1 MLDAL
6 HSITARPVGA
16 VSPGAPG
23 GRQSSGMGGGD
34 RGGSAFPG
42 LGEYGRSAQGR
53 PDAAPENAAAIVKN
67 GQAEGQ
73 DGSGR
78 EAGGASEGDSL
89 HLSPEAQ
96 AQLRELRQRDAEVR
110 AHEKAHMA
118 AGGQYVTGGASYEY
132 QQGPDGRQYAI
143 GGHVSIDASAVP
155 DDPEAS
161 AAKARQVRRAAL
173 APGEPSAQDRA
184 VAAKAATQEAKAARE
199 KQEDGEDASGPA
211 GVAGVAGVEEG
222 SGADGVAAGA
232 AARPETADRPAAA
245 AASAGPGRFD
255 SAVEAREGRTGGIA
269 HALFRAAETYAA
281 MAQRGVMPTALAPGG
296 TGISLQI

>member
-6 HSITARPVGA
+6 SSINARPVGP
-16 VSPGAPG
+16 VSPASPG
-23 GRQSSGMGGGD
+23 GRRASGQGD
-34 RGGSAFPG
+34 SGFPG
-42 LGEYGRSAQGR
+42 LGEYGRGLQSQRGDEAEGVAKNAILR
-53 PDAAPENAAAIVKN
+53 PENGAAPAPAAVASANAATGATED
-67 GQAEGQ
+67 GQ
-73 DGSGR
+73 
-78 EAGGASEGDSL
+78 GDSL

-118 AGGQYVTGGASYEY
+118 AGGQYVAGGPSYEY

-143 GGHVSIDASAVP
+143 GGHVSIDASAIP

-184 VAAKAATQEAKAARE
+184 VAARAAAQEARASRE
-199 KQEDGEDASGPA
+199 QQEEADESASG
-211 GVAGVAGVEEG
+211 VEG
-222 SGADGVAAGA
+222 AQRSSGAEPVARTDTSVGPENTGRSAAPEAPGDAGA
-232 AARPETADRPAAA
+232 RDSETT
-245 AASAGPGRFD
+245 PGR
-255 SAVEAREGRTGGIA
+255 GGIA
-269 HALFRAAETYAA
+269 HALMRAAETYAV
-281 MAQRGVMPTALAPGG
+281 MAQRGVMPTSLAPGG

>member
-6 HSITARPVGA
+6 SSITARPVGN
-16 VSPGAPG
+16 VSPAAPG
-23 GRQSSGMGGGD
+23 GRGAY
-34 RGGSAFPG
+34 GSADSGFPG
-42 LGEYGRSAQGR
+42 LGDYGRTARGNG
-53 PDAAPENAAAIVKN
+53 DAARENAAAIVKN
-67 GQAEGQ
+67 GQEPGGNGNSQ
-73 DGSGR
+73 
-78 EAGGASEGDSL
+78 EAGAASGGDSL
-89 HLSPEAQ
+89 RLSPEAQ

-143 GGHVSIDASAVP
+143 GGHVSIDASAVQ

-184 VAAKAATQEAKAARE
+184 VAAKASAQEARATRE
-199 KQEDGEDASGPA
+199 KREDNGDGAS
-211 GVAGVAGVEEG
+211 GVAGVEEA
-222 SGADGVAAGA
+222 SGPEEGARAGA
-232 AARPETADRPAAA
+232 AVRPEGAARVDGPEAVTRPES
-245 AASAGPGRFD
+245 AASHESRAG
-255 SAVEAREGRTGGIA
+255 GGIA
-269 HALFRAAETYAA
+269 HALVRAAETYAA

>member
-23 GRQSSGMGGGD
+23 GRRSPDAGGA
-34 RGGSAFPG
+34 AFPG
-42 LGEYGRSAQGR
+42 LGEYGRAAQGK
-53 PDAAPENAAAIVKN
+53 PDAAAENASAIVKN
-67 GQAEGQ
+67 GQTQAQNGA
-73 DGSGR
+73 R
-78 EAGGASEGDSL
+78 EAPGASEGDSL

-96 AQLRELRQRDAEVR
+96 AQLRELKQRDAEVR
-110 AHEKAHMA
+110 AHERAHMA
-118 AGGQYVTGGASYEY
+118 AGGQYVAGGPSYEY

-143 GGHVSIDASAVP
+143 GGHVTIDASSIP

-184 VAAKAATQEAKAARE
+184 VAAKAAAQEAKAARE
-199 KQEDGEDASGPA
+199 KQEDAGDDASGPA
-211 GVAGVAGVEEG
+211 GPARAEGLPENSGAEGVAPAGG
-222 SGADGVAAGA
+222 ASRTDTGARSAGADAT
-232 AARPETADRPAAA
+232 E
-245 AASAGPGRFD
+245 GPHRFD
-255 SAVEAREGRTGGIA
+255 SVRESHAGRGGMA

>member
-23 GRQSSGMGGGD
+23 GRRSSD
-34 RGGSAFPG
+34 AGGSAFPG

-67 GQAEGQ
+67 GQAEAQ
-73 DGSGR
+73 NGSGR

-118 AGGQYVTGGASYEY
+118 AGGQYVAGGPSYEY

-173 APGEPSAQDRA
+173 APGEPSAQDRS
-184 VAAKAATQEAKAARE
+184 VAAKAAAQEAKAARE
-199 KQEDGEDASGPA
+199 KQEDTDDASGP
-211 GVAGVAGVEEG
+211 AGVEEG
-222 SGADGVAAGA
+222 SGAEGVAAGA
-232 AARPETADRPAAA
+232 AGRTETADRPAAA
-245 AASAGPGRFD
+245 AAPPGPGRFD
-255 SAVEAREGRTGGIA
+255 SAEAREGQTGGMA

>member
-16 VSPGAPG
+16 AGPVAPG
-23 GRQSSGMGGGD
+23 GRRSYGLGGGD
-34 RGGSAFPG
+34 AGASAFPG
-42 LGEYGRSAQGR
+42 LGEYGRAAQEKR
-53 PDAAPENAAAIVKN
+53 NAAPENAASVKN
-67 GQAEGQ
+67 AEARNNEAR
-73 DGSGR
+73 D
-78 EAGGASEGDSL
+78 AGGALEGDAL

-118 AGGQYVTGGASYEY
+118 AGGQYVAGGPSYEY

-143 GGHVSIDASAVP
+143 GGHVSIDASAIP

-173 APGEPSAQDRA
+173 APGEPSVQDRA
-184 VAAKAATQEAKAARE
+184 VAAKASAQETRAARE
-199 KQEDGEDASGPA
+199 KQEESQEDAG
-211 GVAGVAGVEEG
+211 GVAGAGNQESARDAAPSENLSRG
-222 SGADGVAAGA
+222 ESARATEVAAPG
-232 AARPETADRPAAA
+232 E
-245 AASAGPGRFD
+245 SAGSRETSGSPG
-255 SAVEAREGRTGGIA
+255 GRSGIA
-269 HALFRAAETYAA
+269 HALMRAAETYAA

>member
-23 GRQSSGMGGGD
+23 GRRSPDTGGA
-34 RGGSAFPG
+34 AFPG
-42 LGEYGRSAQGR
+42 LGEYGRTAQGKA
-53 PDAAPENAAAIVKN
+53 DAAPENAADIVKN
-67 GQAEGQ
+67 GQTQAQNGN
-73 DGSGR
+73 GR
-78 EAGGASEGDSL
+78 ETTGASEGDSL

-118 AGGQYVTGGASYEY
+118 AGGQYVAGGPSYEY

-184 VAAKAATQEAKAARE
+184 VAAKAAAQEAKAARE
-199 KQEDGEDASGPA
+199 KQEDTEDEATGPA
-211 GVAGVAGVEEG
+211 GVAES
-222 SGADGVAAGA
+222 SGAEGVTATGGATRTDTAG
-232 AARPETADRPAAA
+232 RPAAA
-245 AASAGPGRFD
+245 DNPEGAHRFD
-255 SAVEAREGRTGGIA
+255 SAEAREGQTGRGGIA